1 MYDLRINLSPKEI
14 LDKEFKVDTKGY
26 RPQEVDQYLDLI
38 IADYTEFIRH
48 IKKLEHE
55 NKELTEDKV
64 KLKNEIKR
72 LKMELDSVADENTTG
87 KYTSNNVDL
96 LKRLSNLEKIV
107 YGKNE

>member
-1 MYDLRINLSPKEI
+1 MYDLKINLSPKDI
-14 LDKEFKVDTKGY
+14 LNKEFKVDAKGY

-48 IKKLEHE
+48 IKKISHD
-55 NKELTEDKV
+55 NKELIEDNV
-64 KLKNEIKR
+64 KLKNEIKK
-72 LKMELDSVADENTTG
+72 LKLELDTRDEEYTG